1 MRKVLS
7 VVPLIAALVVPGV
20 ARAQSTREI
29 TGRVVQSPSG
39 TPLLD
44 ATVGI
49 IGAPGGVR
57 TNANGEYRLTVPNG
71 DVTVLARSIG
81 FKRAELKVPAS
92 QATANFSLEKDVL
105 QLEGVTQRELTELCT
120 EQYIL
125 TARPA

>member
-81 FKRAELKVPAS
+81 TAWLLTFFGAGIPA
-92 QATANFSLEKDVL
+92 AALYLFLHA
-105 QLEGVTQRELTELCT
+105 VT
-120 EQYIL
+120 
-125 TARPA
+125 PV